1 MGAMILAHKVSRI
14 IGVIMFMEPRRDE
27 TVLED
32 PFSST
37 LLGAL
42 EEEIRTH
49 DYYMMVHTTSDEA
62 EILRLARSW
71 KMDGLVLV
79 WVPRTITSV
88 IQSSISRPVVFIDS
102 YFNND
107 GFPYHSVGLD
117 DELGGYLLGK
127 HLVTAGHSSI
137 AFVANDS
144 TAGGADNARY
154 AGLTK
159 AYREAGISL
168 PDTTYFSP
176 SKARGE
182 RLALYD
188 TLRRS
193 RDELSAIAFSSDYYA
208 VEAMNW
214 LQDEGIAIPEDIS
227 ITGFDDNIFA
237 RIARPRLT
245 TIHQDVCLKGKS
257 AVDML
262 MLLVSRKSPPVR
274 EIRLPVHLVVR
285 DSVCMGYVRRHDA
298 SLIPCGSQS
307 GRRMS

>member
-1 MGAMILAHKVSRI
+1 MATIKRIAARAGVSATTVSNVLHGRTSRVSEETLRRVREIVQEEKYTPDMGAMILAHKVSRI

-117 DELGGYLLGK
+117 DE
-127 HLVTAGHSSI
+127 I
-137 AFVANDS
+137 
-144 TAGGADNARY
+144 
-154 AGLTK
+154 
-159 AYREAGISL
+159 
-168 PDTTYFSP
+168 
-176 SKARGE
+176 
-182 RLALYD
+182 
-188 TLRRS
+188 
-193 RDELSAIAFSSDYYA
+193 
-208 VEAMNW
+208 
-214 LQDEGIAIPEDIS
+214 
-227 ITGFDDNIFA
+227 
-237 RIARPRLT
+237 
-245 TIHQDVCLKGKS
+245 
-257 AVDML
+257 
-262 MLLVSRKSPPVR
+262 
-274 EIRLPVHLVVR
+274 
-285 DSVCMGYVRRHDA
+285 
-298 SLIPCGSQS
+298 
-307 GRRMS
+307 GRAHV